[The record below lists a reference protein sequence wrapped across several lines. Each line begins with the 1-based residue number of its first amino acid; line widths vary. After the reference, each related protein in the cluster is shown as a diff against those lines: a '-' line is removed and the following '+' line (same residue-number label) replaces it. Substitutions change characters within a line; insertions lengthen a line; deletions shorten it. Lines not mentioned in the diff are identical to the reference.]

1 MLQPPTNVP
10 DLSTSVDHH
19 VGALSTIG
27 LPARPA
33 SRSAG
38 GPRVGVRAHVM
49 RQVVVLDIAGRLSD
63 VVGDLD
69 HAIEL
74 ALADTPRG
82 VVCDLS
88 AVLEG
93 AESGAVDVLA
103 AVGRHV
109 RDWPG
114 IPVAVACPDPRLRRL
129 LTAHRLSRPLIV
141 TASLFS
147 AVSSVLAT
155 PAPAVQW
162 LHLAPHPTAIRASR
176 DFVTRTLL
184 DWRLGRAIRS
194 ARLVVSEL
202 VMNSTMNA
210 GTEVDVSVAWN
221 VGALRLT
228 VRDHSPRFPRQRYSA
243 LGLHDRGLPW
253 LLASHVPSGFYP
265 LPMAGRSSGPCLTPP
280 GHAHRPTDP
289 VCLPSH
295 PASRPGSPTP
305 AALAACHSAPKSGHI
320 EADTAPLGRRVT
332 HLLNR
337 QSTPTR
343 SA

>member
-1 MLQPPTNVP
+1 MVQPPTNVP

-19 VGALSTIG
+19 VGALPTFRF
-27 LPARPA
+27 PARPA
-33 SRSAG
+33 SRSAR

-49 RQVVVLDIAGRLSD
+49 RQVVVLDVAGRLSD
-63 VVGDLD
+63 VVVDLD
-69 HAIEL
+69 HAVEL

-93 AESGAVDVLA
+93 AEPGAADVVA

-114 IPVAVACPDPRLRRL
+114 IPVAVACPDPRLRMV
-129 LTAHRLSRPLIV
+129 LTAHRLSGPLIV

-162 LHLAPHPTAIRASR
+162 LRLAPHPTAIRASG

-210 GTEVDVSVAWN
+210 GTDVDVSVAWN
-221 VGALRLT
+221 VAALRLT
-228 VRDHSPRFPRQRYSA
+228 VRDHSPRFPRQRFSA
-243 LGLHDRGLPW
+243 LGLHDRGLAVVSGLSRSFGVLPTTDGGTLVW
-253 LLASHVPSGFYP
+253 AVLDATRPRPSAKRPRRLAV
-265 LPMAGRSSGPCLTPP
+265 
-280 GHAHRPTDP
+280 
-289 VCLPSH
+289 
-295 PASRPGSPTP
+295 ASRESPRFTDALGFGGLPFCAEIGPHRSGHRAPGPPSDTP
-305 AALAACHSAPKSGHI
+305 AQP
-320 EADTAPLGRRVT
+320 RV
-332 HLLNR
+332 H
-337 QSTPTR
+337 P
-343 SA
+343 

>member
-1 MLQPPTNVP
+1 MVQPPTNVP
-10 DLSTSVDHH
+10 DLSTGVDHR
-19 VGALSTIG
+19 VGALPTVG
-27 LPARPA
+27 FPARPA
-33 SRSAG
+33 SCSGR
-38 GPRVGVRAHVM
+38 GPRAGVRAHLM
-49 RQVVVLDIAGRLSD
+49 RQVVVLDVAGRLSD
-63 VVGDLD
+63 VVEDLD
-69 HAIEL
+69 HAVEL

-93 AESGAVDVLA
+93 AEQGAVDVLA

-114 IPVAVACPDPRLRRL
+114 IPVAVACPDPRVRML
-129 LTAHRLSRPLIV
+129 LTAHRLSGPLIV

-147 AVSSVLAT
+147 SVSSVLAT

-162 LHLAPHPTAIRASR
+162 LHLAPHPTAIRASG

-210 GTEVDVSVAWN
+210 GTDVDVSVAWN
-221 VGALRLT
+221 AAALRLT

-243 LGLHDRGLPW
+243 LGLHDRGLAVVTCLSRSFGVLPTTDGGTLVW
-253 LLASHVPSGFYP
+253 AVLDATRPRPSAKRPQGPAVASRESPRFTDALGFGG
-265 LPMAGRSSGPCLTPP
+265 LPFCAEIGPHRSGPPAPRPP
-280 GHAHRPTDP
+280 SNTSAQPPVHR
-289 VCLPSH
+289 
-295 PASRPGSPTP
+295 
-305 AALAACHSAPKSGHI
+305 
-320 EADTAPLGRRVT
+320 
-332 HLLNR
+332 
-337 QSTPTR
+337 
-343 SA
+343 